1 MDVRLPAK
9 AGEMANG
16 RLQHRSTRMLCMSA
30 TLPKQAGEI
39 IDGETGDRVLLRNFQ
54 ADLRSKCP
62 CPPSVSKPGSPCS
75 FASAISQR
83 QAPIPLSQ
91 FREAIAQSG
100 LSSEYDPHEA
110 FLSYCW
116 VIACDRATPTSD
128 SIIQEFGSPSC
139 WTSMET
145 KTSVARQ
152 LERRRDA
159 LIEKYHNLVAA
170 GQIAE

>member
-1 MDVRLPAK
+1 MLSQRHQ
-9 AGEMANG
+9 G
-16 RLQHRSTRMLCMSA
+16 RLQHCSTRMLCMAA

-83 QAPIPLSQ
+83 QDPIPLSQ
-91 FREAIAQSG
+91 FCEAIAQSG

-110 FLSYCW
+110 FLNYCW
-116 VIACDRATPTSD
+116 VIACDRATPTSE
-128 SIIQEFGSPSC
+128 SIIQEFGSPSG
-139 WTSMET
+139 WTSIET
-145 KTSVARQ
+145 KTSVAQQ
-152 LERRRDA
+152 LEHRRKH
-159 LIEKYHNLVAA
+159 LIEEYQNLVAA
-170 GQIAE
+170 GQIAR